1 MSLLNKYIP
10 PAGIPFNLSLNAV
23 AIGVG
28 SVGIAGNFPFGSLPL
43 NCELSGVFGER
54 SDPPSSTLETDK
66 LRLFMFFRLDEE
78 KFFRNPPRD

>member
-10 PAGIPFNLSLNAV
+10 PAGIPFSLSLKAA

-28 SVGIAGNFPFGSLPL
+28 RVGIAGNFPFGSLPL
-43 NCELSGVFGER
+43 NWELSGVFGER
-54 SDPPSSTLETDK
+54 SDPPSSTFVTDK

-78 KFFRNPPRD
+78 KSFRNPPLD